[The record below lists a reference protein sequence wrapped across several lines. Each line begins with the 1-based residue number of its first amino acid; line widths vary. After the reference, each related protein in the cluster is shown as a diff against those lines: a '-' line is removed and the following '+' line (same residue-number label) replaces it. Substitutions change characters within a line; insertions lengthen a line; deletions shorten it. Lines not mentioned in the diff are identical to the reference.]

1 METEYFD
8 EDGYP
13 TEETLY
19 RISSWNYQQGWSE
32 LLAFVHNIW
41 YYANDGYWTVEKDVV
56 VREYP
61 NYKRVADVYNISTV
75 GWSGN
80 ETIIRALQDN
90 WMFWNFCWEQSRRG
104 GHYTFHVKNDE
115 LSVNNTVSENTQK
128 MLDKLKEGKT

>member
-1 METEYFD
+1 MATARSF
-8 EDGYP
+8 G
-13 TEETLY
+13 
-19 RISSWNYQQGWSE
+19 NYD
-32 LLAFVHNIW
+32 LAAALADLIDNSIRAEAKKVSILFEP
-41 YYANDGYWTVEKDVV
+41 VEKDVV